1 MLVNASNKVLISI
14 LATFG
19 IIALVSCGGSKG
31 DNEKVFSELNQTK
44 AELAQANAK
53 LADMEK
59 SLNEA

>member
-1 MLVNASNKVLISI
+1 MLENASDKVLIAI
-14 LATFG
+14 LVTFG
-19 IIALVSCGGSKG
+19 IIALVSCGGSKA